1 MAGLSNKAAELI
13 GWKEIAGYLRVSV
26 RTAQGFEKQQG
37 LPIHRGSG
45 LKAPVFAIA
54 SEVDAWRL
62 RRETQSGGMAEAVP
76 SPESLTPRRTWLRY
90 GLGGAAVIAA
100 GALGYGLKSNFGR
113 DTVAASYRV
122 QGSTLIVLNRDD
134 RELWRHRFPQELLEE
149 AYKNAGPYGPKD
161 CLFADLAGDGNIET
175 IFRQVRRGEN
185 VEMPLTCFD
194 AGGKVRWE
202 FMPGRTVV
210 DNLGRSFA
218 PPYWPNNFQ
227 EFRAKSSRS
236 AHVVVV
242 SHHNWTFPTQVAVL
256 DGSTGKLLSE
266 YWHRGHLLHM
276 ASADLD
282 GDGEPEIL
290 LGGVN
295 DAPEYKRATLVIFD
309 HRNISGASKNPNGGV
324 YYQGMSPGTEKRVV
338 FFPRTAISRS
348 LEFNRVS
355 GVTVASGRIR
365 IIVVESTGEYG
376 PYVVYELDH
385 QLRPINVAL
394 SNTLMEQYRMKQANG
409 LLPKESLDA
418 VAERLKSEML
428 IL

>member
-1 MAGLSNKAAELI
+1 MADGVKIGTELV

-26 RTAQGFEKQQG
+26 RTAQALEKERG
-37 LPIHRGSG
+37 LPVRRGAG
-45 LKAPVFAIA
+45 VRGPVYAVA
-54 SEVDAWRL
+54 AELDAWRL
-62 RRETQSGGMAEAVP
+62 RPEPTPSVP
-76 SPESLTPRRTWLRY
+76 AIGLPVPKPTRRNWLRY
-90 GLGGAAVIAA
+90 GLSSAGLVAA
-100 GALGYGLKSNFGR
+100 GALGYSLPKIRLGHEVPTG
-113 DTVAASYRV
+113 YRV
-122 QGSTLIVLNRDD
+122 EGATLIVHGDNNK
-134 RELWRHRFPQELLEE
+134 ELWRHRFPQELRED
-149 AYKNAGPYGPKD
+149 AYTGAQPYGTKA
-161 CLFADLAGDGNIET
+161 CLFADLVGDGNIDT
-175 IFRQVRRGEN
+175 LFRQVPRGDN

-194 AGGKVRWE
+194 PSGKVRWE
-202 FMPGRTVV
+202 FIAGKTVV

-227 EFRAKSSRS
+227 VFRSKSSRP

-242 SHHNWTFPTQVAVL
+242 SNHNWTFPTQVAAL
-256 DGSTGKLLSE
+256 DGRTGKLLSE

-276 ASADLD
+276 ASADID

-295 DAPEYKRATLVIFD
+295 DALEYKRATLVIFD

-324 YYQGMSPGTEKRVV
+324 YYQGMSSGTEKRVV
-338 FFPRTAISRS
+338 FFPRTEISRN

-365 IIVVESTGEYG
+365 VIVVESTDENG
-376 PYVVYELDH
+376 PYVVYELDY

-394 SNTLMEQYRMKQANG
+394 SNILMEAYRMKQANG

-428 IL
+428 VL